1 MRKAVKVLVL
11 SFLASGLFY
20 MDAAAQYTQTSDMK
34 GKAVHE
40 YNTISMQGS
49 PYLHPDWAEG
59 SVALSNGTIYQG
71 INMMYDQVKDVIVF
85 KTKDNQVKELIEP
98 VQEFSISYIQ
108 NNEKVSKTFRKGYS
122 GESVSPDAFLEV
134 LADGKTALVKRTS
147 KNIFDRKNYSSA
159 TIDREVQESEDY
171 YVANGNK
178 LVKVKKTK
186 SSLLSALPEKAD
198 YLQTYIKSNALNL
211 RNDSD
216 IAKLVAYYNS
226 L

>member
-59 SVALSNGTIYQG
+59 SIALSNGTIYQG

-85 KTKDNQVKELIEP
+85 KTKDNQVRELIEP

-108 NNEKVSKTFRKGYS
+108 NNEKVSKIFRKGYS
-122 GESVSPDAFLEV
+122 GESVSPDTFLEV
-134 LADGKTALVKRTS
+134 LTDGKTALLKRTS